1 MPGSFSVDLIG
12 EFRVHR
18 DARPVDMPPSCQ
30 RVIALAALA
39 GRPVHR
45 AWACSQLWPEIPL
58 TSASARLRTTLWRLR
73 PLGADGLFSV
83 DAQTL
88 SLAHGVHVDWR
99 RAVELCESL
108 LGRRAETPPDA
119 GVVDELLPLLQR
131 GALLHGWTDH
141 WHSGERS
148 RYHGLRASALGLL
161 A

>member
-1 MPGSFSVDLIG
+1 MPGSFSVNLIG

-18 DARPVDMPPSCQ
+18 GTRPVDLPPSCQ

-45 AWACSQLWPEIPL
+45 TWACSQLWPDIPPS
-58 TSASARLRTTLWRLR
+58 SASARLRTTLWRLR

-88 SLAHGVHVDWR
+88 SLASGVHVDWR

-108 LGRRAETPPDA
+108 LARHKATSPDA
-119 GVVDELLPLLQR
+119 EVVDELLPILHR
-131 GALLHGWTDH
+131 GALLDGWTDH
-141 WHSGERS
+141 WHANARS
-148 RYHGLRASALGLL
+148 HYHGLRVSALALL